1 MTNGDDDDE
10 NDDDDGLFC
19 LVTDKRFR
27 RYKVEWYRLG
37 RATTEQYLYSSSS
50 SSRKKKVHLAISSLF
65 SIAHLNFVWVLRM
78 FVVCL
83 LFVVAVV
90 CVVFSRMPS
99 LSFEIVIVCL
109 ILESCSYQSCNY
121 CWSLLLVF
129 MFWFVSSCYRWYC
142 FPYCFT
148 FVVLTRTAFVFYWV
162 ILLF

>member
-10 NDDDDGLFC
+10 NDDDGLSC
-19 LVTDKRFR
+19 LVTDKWFR

-65 SIAHLNFVWVLRM
+65 SIAHFNFVWVLRM

-83 LFVVAVV
+83 LFVAVV

-121 CWSLLLVF
+121 CRSLLLVF

-142 FPYCFT
+142 FA

>member
-1 MTNGDDDDE
+1 MTNGDDDDDE
-10 NDDDDGLFC
+10 SDDDGLFC
-19 LVTDKRFR
+19 LVTDKWFR

-37 RATTEQYLYSSSS
+37 RATTEQYLYSSS

-83 LFVVAVV
+83 LFVAVV

-121 CWSLLLVF
+121 CRSLLLVF

-142 FPYCFT
+142 FA

>member
-50 SSRKKKVHLAISSLF
+50 SRKKKVHLAISSLF

-78 FVVCL
+78 FVYCLLLQLFALFFRACHRSHLKLL
-83 LFVVAVV
+83 LFVWSWNLVLISHATIADH
-90 CVVFSRMPS
+90 CYWFSCFD
-99 LSFEIVIVCL
+99 LFHHVIVD
-109 ILESCSYQSCNY
+109 IVSRIV
-121 CWSLLLVF
+121 LLL
-129 MFWFVSSCYRWYC
+129 
-142 FPYCFT
+142 
-148 FVVLTRTAFVFYWV
+148 
-162 ILLF
+162 LF

>member
-10 NDDDDGLFC
+10 NDDDGLFC
-19 LVTDKRFR
+19 LVTDKWFR

-83 LFVVAVV
+83 LFVAVV

-121 CWSLLLVF
+121 CRSLLLVF

-142 FPYCFT
+142 FA
-148 FVVLTRTAFVFYWV
+148 FVVLTRTAFVLYWV

>member
-10 NDDDDGLFC
+10 NDDDGLSC
-19 LVTDKRFR
+19 LVTGKWFR

-83 LFVVAVV
+83 LFVAVV

-121 CWSLLLVF
+121 CRSLLLVF
-129 MFWFVSSCYRWYC
+129 MFWFISSCYRWYC
-142 FPYCFT
+142 FA